1 MNCPDFRDLPS
12 PASHGYGTVH
22 SMAKL
27 MSVMAEGGEL
37 RGQRLLSKKTYDRF
51 FTKLTDRFDR
61 VVLRKIAYGP
71 GLMIE
76 PIDVGKVRLGGT
88 WGVQGESKRYHC
100 IDRLYIVGSISW
112 WLHSCYNSS
121 SCVLVKPR

>member
-27 MSVMAEGGEL
+27 MAVMAEGGAL
-37 RGQRLLSKKTYDRF
+37 RGQRLLSMETWNKLT
-51 FTKLTDRFDR
+51 TKLTDRFDR
-61 VVLRKIAYGP
+61 VVLRKVAYGP

-76 PIDVGKVRLGGT
+76 PIAVGKVWALLA
-88 WGVQGESKRYHC
+88 E
-100 IDRLYIVGSISW
+100 D
-112 WLHSCYNSS
+112 SS
-121 SCVLVKPR
+121 GIFFFFDATSV